1 MVENNYFW
9 IGGKHAV
16 INAYQNKNR
25 KIKEIFLSNQNNSKL
40 LNHSKLIKIT
50 KKESID
56 KIFKD
61 TNFIHQG
68 FAALIEKIENPKLE
82 LFLKEKVGQPLT
94 LLILDELQDD
104 RNVGSIIRSSVAF
117 DVDGIVFDKKD
128 FRSRS
133 HEMYKTASGAMEHI
147 NIFLVSNLNNAIRTL
162 KENDVWVYAL
172 DSESNQNL
180 YEQNFTKKTAFVFG
194 SEGYGIKDLV
204 KKNCNEIIKIPI
216 SKKIDSLNVSNTVA
230 AVLTYHSFKHKKTA

>member
-1 MVENNYFW
+1 MENNYFW

-16 INAYQNKNR
+16 TNAYLNKNR
-25 KIKEIFLSNQNNSKL
+25 KIKEILLSNENNSKL
-40 LNHSKLIKIT
+40 LDHSKLIKIT

-61 TNFIHQG
+61 PNFIHQG

-82 LFLKEKVGQPLT
+82 LFLKEKKDQPLT
-94 LLILDELQDD
+94 LLILNELQDD
-104 RNVGSIIRSSVAF
+104 RNIGSIIRSSVAF
-117 DVDGIVFDKKD
+117 DVDGIVFGKRD
-128 FRSRS
+128 FRSKS
-133 HEMYKTASGAMEHI
+133 HEMYKTASGAMEHV
-147 NIFLVSNLNNAIRTL
+147 NVFLVSNLSNAIRTL

-172 DSESNQNL
+172 DSESNQSL

-194 SEGYGIKDLV
+194 SEGFGIKDLV

-216 SKKIDSLNVSNTVA
+216 SEKVESLNVSNTVA
-230 AVLTYHSFKHKKTA
+230 SVLSFHSFKQKKTA